1 MPYYNNSNGYGQRG
15 NGNQNKNGNKPKID
29 AKEEAAKIFAK
40 NNFLVSWIENGA
52 DEALPDYAEFI
63 GKAMADNKLT
73 SSKIRSV
80 YGEIKRIQMG
90 EFAKEKASFY
100 LLRPKVAYAVGRDK
114 ENIGLQLFK
123 LVFDKSAKCV
133 KDEDTFLHFANF
145 MEAVLAYHRAYVKKN
160 D

>member
-1 MPYYNNSNGYGQRG
+1 MPDYNNSNGYGQR
-15 NGNQNKNGNKPKID
+15 NYGNQTRMD
-29 AKEEAAKIFAK
+29 AREEASEVFARK
-40 NNFLVSWIENGA
+40 DFQKAWIENGA
-52 DEALPDYAEFI
+52 DEALPDYAEFM

-90 EFAKEKASFY
+90 EFAKEKSSFY

-133 KDEDTFLHFANF
+133 KDKDTFLHFANF

>member
-63 GKAMADNKLT
+63 GKAMADKKLT

-90 EFAKEKASFY
+90 EFAKEKSSFY

-133 KDEDTFLHFANF
+133 KDKDTFLHFANF

>member
-1 MPYYNNSNGYGQRG
+1 MPYNNNSNGYGQRW
-15 NGNQNKNGNKPKID
+15 NGNQNKNDNKPKID

-40 NNFLVSWIENGA
+40 NKFLVSWIENGA

-63 GKAMADNKLT
+63 GKAMAEKNLT

-90 EFAKEKASFY
+90 EFAKEKSSFY

-133 KDEDTFLHFANF
+133 KDKDTFLHFANF

>member
-1 MPYYNNSNGYGQRG
+1 MPDYNNSNGYGQRW
-15 NGNQNKNGNKPKID
+15 NGNQNKNDNKPKID

-40 NNFLVSWIENGA
+40 NKFLLSWIENGA

-133 KDEDTFLHFANF
+133 KDKDTFLHFANF

>member
-1 MPYYNNSNGYGQRG
+1 MPYNNNSNGYGQRG
-15 NGNQNKNGNKPKID
+15 NGSQNKNGNKPKID

-52 DEALPDYAEFI
+52 DEALPDYAEFM

-90 EFAKEKASFY
+90 EKKKKKSSFY

-133 KDEDTFLHFANF
+133 KDKDTFLHFANF

>member
-1 MPYYNNSNGYGQRG
+1 MPDYNNSNGYGQRW
-15 NGNQNKNGNKPKID
+15 NGNQNKNDNKPKID

-40 NNFLVSWIENGA
+40 NKLLVSWIENGA
-52 DEALPDYAEFI
+52 DEALPDYAEVI

>member
-1 MPYYNNSNGYGQRG
+1 MPDYNNSNGYGQRR

-52 DEALPDYAEFI
+52 DEALPDYAEFM

-133 KDEDTFLHFANF
+133 KDKDTFLHFANF

>member
-1 MPYYNNSNGYGQRG
+1 MPDYNNSNGYGQRW
-15 NGNQNKNGNKPKID
+15 NGNQNKNDNKPKID

-40 NNFLVSWIENGA
+40 NKFLVSWIENGA
-52 DEALPDYAEFI
+52 DEALPDYAEFM

-90 EFAKEKASFY
+90 EYAKEKASFY

-133 KDEDTFLHFANF
+133 KDKDTFLHFANF

>member
-1 MPYYNNSNGYGQRG
+1 MPYNNNSNGYGQRW
-15 NGNQNKNGNKPKID
+15 NSNQNKNDNKPKID

-40 NNFLVSWIENGA
+40 NKFLVSWIENGA

>member
-1 MPYYNNSNGYGQRG
+1 MPDYNNSNGYGQRW
-15 NGNQNKNGNKPKID
+15 NGNQNKNDNKPKID

-40 NNFLVSWIENGA
+40 NKLLVSWIENGA

-133 KDEDTFLHFANF
+133 KDKDTFLHFANF

>member
-1 MPYYNNSNGYGQRG
+1 MPYNNNSNGYGQRG
-15 NGNQNKNGNKPKID
+15 NGSQNKNDNKPKID

-40 NNFLVSWIENGA
+40 NKLLVSWIENGA

-63 GKAMADNKLT
+63 GKEMADNKLT

-133 KDEDTFLHFANF
+133 KDKDTFLHFANF

>member
-1 MPYYNNSNGYGQRG
+1 MPDYNNSNGYGQRW
-15 NGNQNKNGNKPKID
+15 NGNQNKNDNKPKID

-40 NNFLVSWIENGA
+40 NKFLVSWIENGA

>member
-1 MPYYNNSNGYGQRG
+1 MPYNNNSNGYGQRG
-15 NGNQNKNGNKPKID
+15 NGSQNKNGNKPKID

-40 NNFLVSWIENGA
+40 NKFLVSWIENGA

-63 GKAMADNKLT
+63 GKAMAEKNLT
-73 SSKIRSV
+73 SSKIRSI

-90 EFAKEKASFY
+90 EFAKEKSSFY

-133 KDEDTFLHFANF
+133 KDKDTFLHFANF

>member
-1 MPYYNNSNGYGQRG
+1 
-15 NGNQNKNGNKPKID
+15 
-29 AKEEAAKIFAK
+29 
-40 NNFLVSWIENGA
+40 
-52 DEALPDYAEFI
+52 
-63 GKAMADNKLT
+63 MADNKLT

-100 LLRPKVAYAVGRDK
+100 LLHPKVAYAVGRDK

-133 KDEDTFLHFANF
+133 KDKDTFLHFANF

>member
-1 MPYYNNSNGYGQRG
+1 MPYNNISNGYGQRW
-15 NGNQNKNGNKPKID
+15 NGNQNKNDNKPKID

-40 NNFLVSWIENGA
+40 NKFLVSWIENGA
-52 DEALPDYAEFI
+52 DEALPDYAEFM
-63 GKAMADNKLT
+63 GKTMADNKLT

-90 EFAKEKASFY
+90 EFAKEKSSFY

>member
-1 MPYYNNSNGYGQRG
+1 MPDHNNSNGHGQRW
-15 NGNQNKNGNKPKID
+15 NGNQNKNDNKPKID

-40 NNFLVSWIENGA
+40 NKFLVSWIENGA
-52 DEALPDYAEFI
+52 DEALPDYAEFM

-90 EFAKEKASFY
+90 EFAKEKSSFY

-123 LVFDKSAKCV
+123 LVFDKAAQYV
-133 KDEDTFLHFANF
+133 TDENTFLHFANF

>member
-52 DEALPDYAEFI
+52 DEALPDYAEFM

-90 EFAKEKASFY
+90 EFAKEKSSFY

>member
-1 MPYYNNSNGYGQRG
+1 MPYNNNSNGYGQRG
-15 NGNQNKNGNKPKID
+15 NGSQNKNDNKPKID

-40 NNFLVSWIENGA
+40 NKFLVSWIENGA

-63 GKAMADNKLT
+63 GKEMADNKLT

-90 EFAKEKASFY
+90 EFAKEKSSFY

-133 KDEDTFLHFANF
+133 KDKDTFLHFANF